1 MIPAPRTMRSP
12 LAVLTAAMLFI
23 VSVGVAARPAAQDV
37 APGRGGGGNP
47 GATFPAQQRAPGD
60 PARIAR
66 GTGLYGVYCRACHGT
81 DLRGGDQG
89 GPNLLRSQLV
99 LNDQAGEQIGPVVQN
114 GRQGA
119 IGTMPPFA
127 LPPDD
132 VRALAEY
139 IHSVAATMRGQGNP
153 PAGPVPT
160 LNVLVGDPASG
171 ERYFTA
177 KCGTCHSATGDL
189 RGLAGRFGELSALQN
204 YWVSAGGS
212 LGRGARGGPP
222 LPPSRQASVAVTT
235 PAGGTVE
242 GVLVRLDDFYVVLRL
257 ADGSERSFRRNG
269 ESPNVQVRD
278 PLEPHRKLLPVYTDN
293 DMHDVTAYLATL
305 K

>member
-1 MIPAPRTMRSP
+1 MRSP
-12 LAVLTAAMLFI
+12 FTVFTAVVAFI
-23 VSVGVAARPAAQDV
+23 VTVSVAARPAAQDV
-37 APGRGGGGNP
+37 TAGRGGGNP
-47 GATFPAQQRAPGD
+47 GAAFPAQQRAPGD

-99 LNDQAGEQIGPVVQN
+99 LNDQAGEEIGPVVQN

-119 IGTMPPFA
+119 VGTMPPFG
-127 LPPDD
+127 LTPDD

-153 PAGPVPT
+153 PAGPVPA
-160 LNVLVGDPASG
+160 LNVLVGDAASG
-171 ERYFTA
+171 ERYFAA
-177 KCGTCHSATGDL
+177 KCGSCHSATGDL
-189 RGLAGRFGELSALQN
+189 RGLAARFADPAALQN
-204 YWVSAGGS
+204 YWISAGGS
-212 LGRGARGGPP
+212 LGRGARGAPP
-222 LPPSRQASVAVTT
+222 LPPSRQVTAAVTT
-235 PAGGTVE
+235 PGGGTVE
-242 GVLVRLDDFYVVLRL
+242 GVLVRLDDFYVVLRI

-269 ESPNVQVRD
+269 ESPHVQVRD
-278 PLEPHRKLLPVYTDN
+278 PLEPHKTLLPVYTDN
-293 DMHDVTAYLATL
+293 DIHDLTAYLVTF

>member
-1 MIPAPRTMRSP
+1 MRSP
-12 LAVLTAAMLFI
+12 LAVLTAAVLFI
-23 VSVGVAARPAAQDV
+23 VSVSVAARPAAQAV

-47 GATFPAQQRAPGD
+47 GAMFPAQQRAPGD

-119 IGTMPPFA
+119 IGTMPPFE
-127 LPPDD
+127 LTPDD
-132 VRALAEY
+132 MRALADY

-153 PAGPVPT
+153 PAGPAAT
-160 LNVLVGDPASG
+160 LNVLVGDPAAG
-171 ERYFTA
+171 ERYFAA

-189 RGLAGRFGELSALQN
+189 RGLAGLFVDPAALQN
-204 YWVSAGGS
+204 YWISAGGS
-212 LGRGARGGPP
+212 LGRGARGGP
-222 LPPSRQASVAVTT
+222 LPPSRQVTAAVTT
-235 PAGGTVE
+235 PGGGTVE

-257 ADGSERSFRRNG
+257 ADGSDRSFRRHG
-269 ESPNVQVRD
+269 ESPNVEVRD
-278 PLEPHRKLLPVYTDN
+278 PLEPHRKLLPVYTDG
-293 DMHDVTAYLATL
+293 DIHDLTAYLATL